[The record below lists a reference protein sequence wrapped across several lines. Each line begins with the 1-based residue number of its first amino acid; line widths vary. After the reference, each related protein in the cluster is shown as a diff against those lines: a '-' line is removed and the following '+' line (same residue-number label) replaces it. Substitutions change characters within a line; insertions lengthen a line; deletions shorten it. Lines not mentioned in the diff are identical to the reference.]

1 MGGVGFMVAYDTH
14 AGLCNNIQNRGP
26 GRNMSVSFEHVSKRY
41 DPDTLAVDDI
51 SFTAASGELV
61 VLVGESG
68 CGKTTTLKLINRL
81 IEPTSG
87 RILIDDRDVTQVD
100 AVTLRRSTG
109 YVFQS
114 VGLFPHMTVGENIG
128 ITPALLDWDLE
139 RIAARVDYLL
149 DLVQLPPGQFR
160 DRVPEELSGG
170 QAQRVGFA
178 RALAA
183 EPTVMLLDEAFGSLD
198 PLTRDSLRDDFRAIH
213 EKLSLTSVLV
223 THDMTEALLLA
234 DRIIVIRAGR
244 IVQNGAAHELLSTPA
259 DDYIEELLSTPRR
272 QSAEL
277 DALMAGRLG
286 HSS

>member
-1 MGGVGFMVAYDTH
+1 MAVYDTH
-14 AGLCNNIQNRGP
+14 AGLCNNIQKRSP
-26 GRNMSVSFEHVSKRY
+26 GRNMSVTFEHVSKRY

-51 SFTAASGELV
+51 SFTAASGEIV

-87 RILIDDRDVTQVD
+87 RILVDDRDVTQVD

-128 ITPALLDWDLE
+128 ITPALLDWNPE

-160 DRVPEELSGG
+160 GRMPEELSGG

-183 EPTVMLLDEAFGSLD
+183 EPAVMLLDEAFGSLD
-198 PLTRDSLRDDFRAIH
+198 PLTRDSLRDDFRSIH
-213 EKLSLTSVLV
+213 EKLSLTSILV

-244 IVQNGAAHELLSTPA
+244 IVQNGAAHELLSAPA

-277 DALMAGRLG
+277 DALMADRLG